1 MKNKSRD
8 IYGWIIAGVLAV
20 ISLVTGVMSFG
31 HSGSSTVDTP
41 PPVMAE
47 EAGEVVEI
55 TAEQFASLVDEQ
67 QSFTVIVHMTVC
79 PAEFP
84 LSAVAKKYA
93 HNSGATLYSLDE
105 EEFKQTELA
114 ETVKYLP
121 SAAVYRDGKLLKYL
135 DAEKDE
141 DMPYY
146 KTVEAFGEW
155 VNI

>member
-20 ISLVTGVMSFG
+20 VSLVTGLMSFG
-31 HSGSSTVDTP
+31 HSGSSTPDILP
-41 PPVMAE
+41 PIIAE
-47 EAGEVVEI
+47 EPGEVVEI
-55 TAEQFASLVDEQ
+55 TADEFANLVENQDD
-67 QSFTVIVHMTVC
+67 FVAIMHMTVC

-84 LSAVAKKYA
+84 LSAVAKEYA
-93 HNSGATLYSLDE
+93 HNSGATIYSLTE
-105 EEFKQTELA
+105 EEFKQTDLS

-121 SAAVYRDGKLLKYL
+121 SAAVYRDGKLVKYL

-146 KTVEAFGEW
+146 KTAEAFGEW
-155 VNI
+155 VK